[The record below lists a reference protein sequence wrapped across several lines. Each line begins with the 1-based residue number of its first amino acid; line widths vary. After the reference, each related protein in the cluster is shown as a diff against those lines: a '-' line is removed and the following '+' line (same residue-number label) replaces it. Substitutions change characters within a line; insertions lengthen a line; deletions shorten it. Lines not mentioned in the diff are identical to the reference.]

1 MSLASV
7 GEGSTGNEG
16 SRRLLP
22 TFNLVGVSGVCIARS
37 LMQGEGLGNRV
48 MFGDVKK
55 TEGRHM
61 GSA

>member
-16 SRRLLP
+16 SRRLVP

-37 LMQGEGLGNRV
+37 LMQGEGPRKSGNV
-48 MFGDVKK
+48 WHPVFAQ
-55 TEGRHM
+55 
-61 GSA
+61 S

>member
-16 SRRLLP
+16 SRRLVP

-37 LMQGEGLGNRV
+37 LMQGAGEGPRKSGNV
-48 MFGDVKK
+48 WHPVFAQ
-55 TEGRHM
+55 
-61 GSA
+61 S